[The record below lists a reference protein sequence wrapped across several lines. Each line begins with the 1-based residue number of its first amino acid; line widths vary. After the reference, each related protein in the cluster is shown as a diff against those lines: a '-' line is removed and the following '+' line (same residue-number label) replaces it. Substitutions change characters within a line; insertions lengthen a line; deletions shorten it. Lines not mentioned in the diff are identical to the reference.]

1 MRAEII
7 EYIYEKQDLKEFIR
21 EQPMWYRTLT
31 RNPNHIE
38 KLEIASLNYYK
49 KTIPHQVE
57 RFSNGLQMASMMMH
71 MFQAMNT
78 QD

>member
-1 MRAEII
+1 MRSEII
-7 EYIYEKQDLKEFIR
+7 EYIYEKEDLKKFLR
-21 EQPMWYRTLT
+21 EQPKWYRTLT
-31 RNPNHIE
+31 RNPAELE
-38 KLEIASLNYYK
+38 KMEIASLNYYE

-57 RFSNGLQMASMMMH
+57 KFSNGLQMASMMMH

>member
-1 MRAEII
+1 MRSEII
-7 EYIYEKQDLKEFIR
+7 EYIYEKEDLKKFLR
-21 EQPMWYRTLT
+21 EQPKWYRTLT
-31 RNPNHIE
+31 RNPAE
-38 KLEIASLNYYK
+38 LAKMEIASLNYYE

-57 RFSNGLQMASMMMH
+57 KFSNGLQMASMMMH